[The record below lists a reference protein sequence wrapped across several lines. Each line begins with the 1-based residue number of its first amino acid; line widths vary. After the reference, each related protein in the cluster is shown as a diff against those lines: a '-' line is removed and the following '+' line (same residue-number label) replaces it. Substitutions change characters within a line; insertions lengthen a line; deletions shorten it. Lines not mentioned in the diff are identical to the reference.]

1 MWIRVKLIKLLMKLI
16 KILRRCFY
24 NSIYL
29 KMKKLIPFC
38 ILILYSCFLFAQDK
52 EAIAKVLDDQR
63 QAWNRGDIDG
73 FMQGYWKSDSL
84 VFVGKGAP
92 LYGWQSTIERYKGSY
107 PDKAVMG
114 QLTFDIMQ
122 VKVLD
127 GHNAFVLGAW
137 HLKREKD
144 APGGYFTLWF
154 RKINGE
160 WKIVCDHT
168 S

>member
-1 MWIRVKLIKLLMKLI
+1 
-16 KILRRCFY
+16 
-24 NSIYL
+24 
-29 KMKKLIPFC
+29 MKKLIFSY
-38 ILILYSCFLFAQDK
+38 ILILYSCFSYAQDK
-52 EAIAKVLDDQR
+52 EVIVKVLETQR

-84 VFVGKGAP
+84 VFVGKTAP
-92 LYGWQSTIERYKGSY
+92 VYGWQSTLDRYKKAY
-107 PDKAVMG
+107 PNKAAMG
-114 QLTFDIMQ
+114 QLTFDIIQ

-127 GHNAFVLGAW
+127 DNNAFMLGDW
-137 HLKREKD
+137 HLHRPKD

-168 S
+168 SYI